1 MPKTYTLKF
10 INNETIIKIKGF
22 SIKPNFEGFK
32 EKFYSGKTL
41 QTENQEW
48 GKKET
53 DLNSLD
59 KRKWS
64 EDLKNT
70 SPLKIDTIMNGLLN
84 L

>member
-41 QTENQEW
+41 QTENQE
-48 GKKET
+48 
-53 DLNSLD
+53 
-59 KRKWS
+59 
-64 EDLKNT
+64 
-70 SPLKIDTIMNGLLN
+70 
-84 L
+84 